1 MLVLILLCLI
11 SVCNAQWGFSQDQ
24 TEIYDLVDEV
34 KSNFYEFINVE
45 QNAQSSEI
53 RRAYRK
59 LSLTMHPDKNKT
71 EGAEENFRILVAIY
85 EVLKN
90 KEKREIYDDVLVN
103 GLPAAYLYVPRQIRK
118 MSLYEVSLIMSILA
132 TLGHFLFVWV
142 AYLERKLNLQLPK
155 LQKRSRK
162 KKNDDVDDEIQKL
175 RFRATIEVYCPKPSW
190 ADVLPIL
197 LARKFYSFVVW
208 LPVFLRSQQEQ
219 RQLLAEA
226 NAALKL
232 RSERRKSEESLFE
245 ESSTSIEEIDS
256 MYEEPR
262 KVCDVIMKVIVMA
275 WWVCYIFMT
284 SQRSKKGEWSEDD
297 QSQLVKLMAK
307 YPGGTEERWVKISK
321 EIGRS
326 VHDVTTR
333 ARISR
338 NIGDFYDVRLPIMVT
353 GPSKQSVVTSKQ
365 LTKTKLIIPNDDITT
380 RSNGLIGETELHGS
394 SYVGMQQVIG
404 KESSGP
410 QLRDSPEPEEED
422 TLSWSQPQQKLLEM
436 SLTQFPKSSAERW
449 DKIAKCVPGKSK
461 QQCIARYRFLA
472 EKISQKKK
480 YKS

>member
-142 AYLERKLNLQLPK
+142 AYLERKLNLEEQLPK

-175 RFRATIEVYCPKPSW
+175 SEVYCPKPSW

-232 RSERRKSEESLFE
+232 EQEREEKERRELLDRRNEARRLKQHRNQIKKEEFLLAKQMGAMSAPLAPSVFE

-262 KVCDVIMKVIVMA
+262 K
-275 WWVCYIFMT
+275 
-284 SQRSKKGEWSEDD
+284 RSKKGEWSEDD

-338 NIGDFYDVRLPIMVT
+338 NIG
-353 GPSKQSVVTSKQ
+353 PSKQSVVTSKQ

-380 RSNGLIGETELHGS
+380 RSNGLIEE
-394 SYVGMQQVIG
+394 
-404 KESSGP
+404 ESSGP